1 MGDLPGMNPEFPQ
14 WSRRTHGPIVGGVR
28 VFPKMIVWVAL
39 ALAAAGPSRS
49 FCAAPPT
56 AGLETA
62 LRDANALAGH
72 YPGSKVVRVSGNS
85 MVPFFSDGAVL
96 VIRPV
101 AFEAMRPGVI
111 AAYVNRF
118 GETIVHRVTKATPNG
133 WQVRGFNNRQADS
146 TLINSGNL
154 IGAVY
159 AIFHPHS
166 SAPAKDVAQ
175 LTRLIAQTPSALAAP
190 AR

>member
-1 MGDLPGMNPEFPQ
+1 MRF
-14 WSRRTHGPIVGGVR
+14 
-28 VFPKMIVWVAL
+28 FPKVTVWVAL
-39 ALAAAGPSRS
+39 VFVAAAPFQS
-49 FCAAPPT
+49 FCAVTST

-62 LRDANALAGH
+62 LRDANALAGR

-96 VIRPV
+96 VIRQV
-101 AFEAMRPGVI
+101 AFNAMRPGVI

-118 GETIVHRVTKATPNG
+118 GETIVHRVTKSTPNG

-146 TLINSGNL
+146 TLVDSENL
-154 IGAVY
+154 VGAVY

-175 LTRLIAQTPSALAAP
+175 LTRLLAQTPQVMAAP